1 MILSCQMREPLR
13 LDDDFVEFLDLIEHS
28 DQSIFLTGKAGTGKS
43 TLLQLL
49 RRTTQKKCIVLAP
62 TGVAALNV
70 KGQTI
75 HSFFNFPPRILKP
88 EDFKRARNPGFF
100 RKIDA
105 IIIDEISMVR
115 ADVLDN
121 IDYALRLNRDDD
133 RPFGGVQMIVIG
145 DLYQLPPVVA
155 STQEKIFFSSEYAS
169 PYFFSA
175 KVFEQEFEL
184 DFYELSQ
191 VYRQD
196 ERRFINLLEA
206 IRSRDVDREIL
217 EEINERVGAEPEPDV
232 SYITLTARNAVAD
245 SINKERLERLEGY
258 SMSFQAEVSGQF
270 ADRLFPTEAILHL
283 KVGAQ
288 VMFIKNDPQKRF
300 VNGSIGTIVELTH
313 DKISVTLMER
323 DDSMVV
329 EVERMEWEIVRYSP
343 QMRFGQIDTIVAGTF
358 TQFPLRLAWAITVHK
373 SQGKTFDHVIID
385 LQGGAFEHG
394 QTYVA
399 LSRCRSLYG
408 IILNHPVRYQDVLI
422 DERIL
427 DFQRDLCR

>member
-1 MILSCQMREPLR
+1 MREPLR
-13 LDDDFVEFLDLIEHS
+13 LDDDFVEFLDLIENS
-28 DQSIFLTGKAGTGKS
+28 DESIFLTGKAGTGKS
-43 TLLQLL
+43 TLLQLF
-49 RRTTQKKCIVLAP
+49 RKTTQKKCIVLAP

-75 HSFFNFPPRILKP
+75 HSFFNFAPRILQP
-88 EDFKRARNPGFF
+88 EDFKRARNPAFF

-105 IIIDEISMVR
+105 LIIDEISMVR

-121 IDYALRLNRDDD
+121 IDYALRLNRDDE
-133 RPFGGVQMIVIG
+133 RPFGGVQMILIG
-145 DLYQLPPVVA
+145 DLYQLPPVV
-155 STQEKIFFSSEYAS
+155 SSPQEKIYFSTEYES

-175 KVFEQEFEL
+175 KVFEAEFNL
-184 DFYELSQ
+184 DYYELTQ

-217 EEINERVGAEPEPDV
+217 EEINERVGAEPEPEID
-232 SYITLTARNAVAD
+232 YITLTARNAVAD
-245 SINKERLERLEGY
+245 TINKQRLEKLDGY
-258 SMSFQAEVSGQF
+258 SMAFQAEVSGQF
-270 ADRLFPTEAILHL
+270 ADRLFPTEAILQL

-288 VMFIKNDPQKRF
+288 VMFVKNDPQKRF
-300 VNGSIGTIVELTH
+300 VNGSIGKIVEFGQ
-313 DKISVTLMER
+313 DKISVALTSQETPL
-323 DDSMVV
+323 VV

-343 QMRFGQIDTIVAGTF
+343 QMRFGQIETIVAGTF
-358 TQFPLRLAWAITVHK
+358 TQFPLKLAWAITVHK
-373 SQGKTFDHVIID
+373 SQGKTFDHVVID

-399 LSRCRSLYG
+399 MSRCRSLQG
-408 IILNHPVRYQDVLI
+408 IILNHPVRYQDVMI